1 MLQFLIR
8 RLTGAV
14 VIMFLIGAFTFF
26 LFYTIPQDFAQ
37 LSCGK
42 NCSPE
47 NIAVIR
53 EN

>member
-1 MLQFLIR
+1 MAAR
-8 RLTGAV
+8 SRL
-14 VIMFLIGAFTFF
+14 FSRPSKFF